1 MAINTQV
8 MSNSYVKFVRTTKP
22 KWDLLTNKD
31 ADTLYFVISDDNSK
45 GSLYLGSA
53 LIANNLSA
61 GLSLSQL
68 TDFVASGN
76 FTNEDVVVYQGGR
89 WTNKQISSFMPVTM
103 KGATPDENGEG
114 GLVPVPKAGDNTL
127 YLRGDGTWADPTV
140 GVVSDLE
147 ALTTKV
153 NTLDSNLTKVIG
165 SDINKSMRSVASDVV
180 TTEIAKVIDGAPEA
194 FDTLKE
200 IAAWIQ
206 GSDSSATDAADMLA
220 DITALNNAVFG
231 VEGTEET
238 EKQDGLVTEVATLK
252 QDLTALTGTVSGL
265 NTKLIKLSDVVGN
278 ETMGLVKKVNDIN
291 TTVGSHTTQ
300 INELSQKLMWSTL
313 VEE

>member
-8 MSNSYVKFVRTTKP
+8 MSNSYVKFVRTTTA

-68 TDFVASGN
+68 TDFVASGA

-89 WTNKQISSFMPVTM
+89 WTNKQISSFMPGTM
-103 KGATPDENGEG
+103 KGATSDESGEG

-127 YLRGDGTWADPTV
+127 YLRGDGTWANPTV

-165 SDINKSMRSVASDVV
+165 TDINKSMRSVASEVV
-180 TTEIAKVIDGAPEA
+180 TTEVAKIVDGAPEA

-231 VEGTEET
+231 TEE
-238 EKQDGLVTEVATLK
+238 KDGLVTEVATLK
-252 QDLTALTGTVSGL
+252 QGLTDLTGTVSGL
-265 NTKLIKLSDVVGN
+265 NTKLIQLSDVVGN
-278 ETMGLVKKVNDIN
+278 ETMGLVKKVNTIE
-291 TTVGSHTTQ
+291 TTVRDHTTQ

>member
-8 MSNSYVKFVRTTKP
+8 MSNSYVKFVRTTLA

-68 TDFVASGN
+68 TDFVASGA

-89 WTNKQISSFMPVTM
+89 WTNKQISSFMPGTM
-103 KGATPDENGEG
+103 KGATSDENGEG

-127 YLRGDGTWADPTV
+127 YLRGDGTWANPTV

-165 SDINKSMRSVASDVV
+165 TDINKSMRSVASEVV
-180 TTEIAKVIDGAPEA
+180 TTEVAKIVDGAPEA

-231 VEGTEET
+231 TK
-238 EKQDGLVTEVATLK
+238 EKDGLVTEVATLK
-252 QDLTALTGTVSGL
+252 QGLTDLTGTVSGL
-265 NTKLIKLSDVVGN
+265 NTKLIQLSDVVGN
-278 ETMGLVKKVNDIN
+278 ETMGLVKKVNTIE
-291 TTVGSHTTQ
+291 TTVGNHTTQ

>member
-1 MAINTQV
+1 MAINTQL
-8 MSNSYVKFVRTTKP
+8 MNNSYVKFVRTTVA
-22 KWDLLTNKD
+22 KWDLLANKD

-68 TDFVASGN
+68 TDFVASGA

-89 WTNKQISSFMPVTM
+89 WTNKQISSFMPGTM
-103 KGATPDENGEG
+103 KGATSDESGEG

-140 GVVSDLE
+140 GVVSNLE
-147 ALTTKV
+147 ELTTKV

-165 SDINKSMRSVASDVV
+165 TDINKSMRSVASEVV
-180 TTEIAKVIDGAPEA
+180 TTEVAKIVDGAPES

-231 VEGTEET
+231 TEE
-238 EKQDGLVTEVATLK
+238 KDGLVTEVATLK
-252 QDLTALTGTVSGL
+252 QGLTDLTGTVSGL
-265 NTKLIKLSDVVGN
+265 NTKLIQLSDVVGN
-278 ETMGLVKKVNDIN
+278 ETMGLVKKVNTIE
-291 TTVGSHTTQ
+291 TTVGTHTTQ

>member
-1 MAINTQV
+1 MAIKTQL
-8 MSNSYVKFVRTTKP
+8 MNNSYVKFVRTTAA

-31 ADTLYFVISDDNSK
+31 SDTLYFVISDDNSK
-45 GSLYLGSA
+45 GSLYLGSI
-53 LIANNLSA
+53 LIANNLNP
-61 GLSLSQL
+61 GLSMSQL
-68 TDFVASGN
+68 TDFVASGT

-103 KGATPDENGEG
+103 KGATSEESGEG

-165 SDINKSMRSVASDVV
+165 GDINKSMRSVASEVAA
-180 TTEIAKVIDGAPEA
+180 TEVAKIVDGAPEA

-206 GSDSSATDAADMLA
+206 GSDGSATDAADMLA

-231 VEGTEET
+231 IEGTE
-238 EKQDGLVTEVATLK
+238 GLVTQVSTLE
-252 QDLTALTGTVSGL
+252 QGLTDLTGTVSGL
-265 NTKLIKLSDVVGN
+265 NTKLIQLSDVVGN

-300 INELSQKLMWSTL
+300 INELYEKLMWSTL

>member
-1 MAINTQV
+1 MAISTQL
-8 MSNSYVKFVRTTKP
+8 MSNSYVKFVRTTLA

-68 TDFVASGN
+68 TDFVASGA

-89 WTNKQISSFMPVTM
+89 WTNKQISSFMPGTM
-103 KGATPDENGEG
+103 KGATSDESGEG

-127 YLRGDGTWADPTV
+127 YLRGDGTWANPTV

-165 SDINKSMRSVASDVV
+165 TDINKSMRSVASEVV
-180 TTEIAKVIDGAPEA
+180 TTEVAKIVDGAPEA

-231 VEGTEET
+231 TA
-238 EKQDGLVTEVATLK
+238 EKDGLVTEVATLK
-252 QDLTALTGTVSGL
+252 QGLTDLTGTVSGL
-265 NTKLIKLSDVVGN
+265 NTKLIQLSDVVGN
-278 ETMGLVKKVNDIN
+278 ETMGLVKKVNTIE
-291 TTVGSHTTQ
+291 TTVGDHTTQ

>member
-8 MSNSYVKFVRTTKP
+8 MSNSYVKFVRTTSV

-53 LIANNLSA
+53 LIANNLNA
-61 GLSLSQL
+61 GLSLGQL
-68 TDFVASGN
+68 TDFIASGA
-76 FTNEDVVVYQGGR
+76 FANEDVVVYQGGR
-89 WTNKQISSFMPVTM
+89 WTNKQISSFMPGTM
-103 KGATPDENGEG
+103 KGATSDGKGEG

-127 YLRGDGTWADPTV
+127 YLRGDGTWANPTV

-165 SDINKSMRSVASDVV
+165 TDINKSMRSVASEVV
-180 TTEIAKVIDGAPEA
+180 TTEVAKIVDGAPEA

-206 GSDSSATDAADMLA
+206 GSDSSTTDAADMLA
-220 DITALNNAVFG
+220 DITTLNNAVFG
-231 VEGTEET
+231 TA
-238 EKQDGLVTEVATLK
+238 EKDGLVTEVATLK
-252 QDLTALTGTVSGL
+252 QGLTNLTGTVSSL
-265 NTKLIKLSDVVGN
+265 NTKLIQLSDVVGN
-278 ETMGLVKKVNDIN
+278 ETMGLVKKVNTIE
-291 TTVGSHTTQ
+291 TTVGAHTTQ

>member
-8 MSNSYVKFVRTTKP
+8 MSNSYVKFVRTTLA

-68 TDFVASGN
+68 TDFVASGA

-89 WTNKQISSFMPVTM
+89 WTNKQISSFMPGTM

-127 YLRGDGTWADPTV
+127 YLRGDGTWANPTV

-165 SDINKSMRSVASDVV
+165 TDINKSMRSVASEVAA
-180 TTEIAKVIDGAPEA
+180 TEVAKIVDNAPEA

-231 VEGTEET
+231 TEE
-238 EKQDGLVTEVATLK
+238 KDGLVTEVATLK
-252 QDLTALTGTVSGL
+252 QGLTDLTGTVSGL
-265 NTKLIKLSDVVGN
+265 NTKLIQLSDVVGN
-278 ETMGLVKKVNDIN
+278 ETMGLVKKVNTIE
-291 TTVGSHTTQ
+291 TTVGTHTTQ

>member
-8 MSNSYVKFVRTTKP
+8 MSNSYVKFVRTTLA

-68 TDFVASGN
+68 TDFVASGA

-89 WTNKQISSFMPVTM
+89 WTNKQISSFMPGTM
-103 KGATPDENGEG
+103 KGATSDESGEG

-127 YLRGDGTWADPTV
+127 YLRGDGTWANPTV

-165 SDINKSMRSVASDVV
+165 TDINKSMRSVASEVAA
-180 TTEIAKVIDGAPEA
+180 TEVAKIVAKAPEA

-200 IAAWIQ
+200 IADWIQ

-231 VEGTEET
+231 TA
-238 EKQDGLVTEVATLK
+238 EKDGLVTEVATLK
-252 QDLTALTGTVSGL
+252 QGLTDLTGTVSGL
-265 NTKLIKLSDVVGN
+265 NTKVIQLSDVVGN
-278 ETMGLVKKVNDIN
+278 ETMGLVKKVNTIE
-291 TTVGSHTTQ
+291 TTVSNHTTQ

>member
-8 MSNSYVKFVRTTKP
+8 MSNSYVKFVRTTTA

-68 TDFVASGN
+68 TDFVASGA

-89 WTNKQISSFMPVTM
+89 WTNKQISSFMPGTM
-103 KGATPDENGEG
+103 KGATSDESGEG

-127 YLRGDGTWADPTV
+127 YLRGDGTWANPTV

-165 SDINKSMRSVASDVV
+165 TDINKSMRSVASEVV
-180 TTEIAKVIDGAPEA
+180 TTEVAKIVDGAPEA

-231 VEGTEET
+231 TEE
-238 EKQDGLVTEVATLK
+238 KNGLVTEVATLK
-252 QDLTALTGTVSGL
+252 QGLTDLTGTVSSL
-265 NTKLIKLSDVVGN
+265 NTKLIQLSDVVGN
-278 ETMGLVKKVNDIN
+278 ETMGLVKKVNTIE
-291 TTVGSHTTQ
+291 TTVTTHTTQ

>member
-8 MSNSYVKFVRTTKP
+8 MSNSYVKFVRTTTA
-22 KWDLLTNKD
+22 KWDLLNNKD

-76 FTNEDVVVYQGGR
+76 LTNEDVVVYQGGR

-114 GLVPVPKAGDNTL
+114 GLVPVPMAGNDTL

-165 SDINKSMRSVASDVV
+165 SDINKSMRSVASEVAA
-180 TTEIAKVIDGAPEA
+180 TEVAKIVDNAPEA

-206 GSDSSATDAADMLA
+206 GSDSSATDMLA

-231 VEGTEET
+231 TEE
-238 EKQDGLVTEVATLK
+238 KDGLVTEVATLK
-252 QDLTALTGTVSGL
+252 QGLTDLTGTVSGL

-278 ETMGLVKKVNDIN
+278 ETMGLVKKVNTIE
-291 TTVGSHTTQ
+291 TTVRDHTTQ

>member
-8 MSNSYVKFVRTTKP
+8 MSNSYVKFVRTTVA

-68 TDFVASGN
+68 TDFVASGT

-103 KGATPDENGEG
+103 KGATSDESGEG

-127 YLRGDGTWADPTV
+127 YLRGDGTWANPTV

-147 ALTTKV
+147 TLTTKV

-165 SDINKSMRSVASDVV
+165 TDINKSMRSVASEVAA
-180 TTEIAKVIDGAPEA
+180 TEVAKIVDNAPEA

-231 VEGTEET
+231 TEE
-238 EKQDGLVTEVATLK
+238 KDGLVTEVATLK
-252 QDLTALTGTVSGL
+252 QGLTDLTGTVSGL
-265 NTKLIKLSDVVGN
+265 NTKLIQLSDVVGN
-278 ETMGLVKKVNDIN
+278 ETMGLVKKVNTME
-291 TTVGSHTTQ
+291 TTVGNHTTQ

>member
-8 MSNSYVKFVRTTKP
+8 MSNSYVKFVRTTLA

-31 ADTLYFVISDDNSK
+31 ADTLYFVVSDDNSK

-68 TDFVASGN
+68 TDFVASGA

-89 WTNKQISSFMPVTM
+89 WTNKQISSFMPGTM
-103 KGATPDENGEG
+103 KGATSDESGEG

-127 YLRGDGTWADPTV
+127 YLRGDGTWANPTV

-165 SDINKSMRSVASDVV
+165 TDINKSMRSVASEVAA
-180 TTEIAKVIDGAPEA
+180 TEVAKIVDNAPEA

-231 VEGTEET
+231 TEE
-238 EKQDGLVTEVATLK
+238 KDGLVTEVATLK
-252 QDLTALTGTVSGL
+252 QDLTDLTGTVSGL
-265 NTKLIKLSDVVGN
+265 NTKLIQLSDVVGN
-278 ETMGLVKKVNDIN
+278 ETMGLVKKVNTIE
-291 TTVGSHTTQ
+291 TTVSSHTTQ

>member
-8 MSNSYVKFVRTTKP
+8 MSNSYVKFVRTTLA

-68 TDFVASGN
+68 TDFVASGA

-89 WTNKQISSFMPVTM
+89 WTNKQISSFMPGTM
-103 KGATPDENGEG
+103 KGATSDESGEG

-127 YLRGDGTWADPTV
+127 YLRGDGTWANPTV

-165 SDINKSMRSVASDVV
+165 SDINKSMRSVASEVAAAEV
-180 TTEIAKVIDGAPEA
+180 AKIVDDAPEA

-206 GSDSSATDAADMLA
+206 GSDGSATDAADMLA

-231 VEGTEET
+231 TEE
-238 EKQDGLVTEVATLK
+238 KDGLVTEVATLK
-252 QDLTALTGTVSGL
+252 QGLTDLTGTVSGL
-265 NTKLIKLSDVVGN
+265 NTKLIQLSDVVGN
-278 ETMGLVKKVNDIN
+278 ETMGLVKKVNTIE
-291 TTVGSHTTQ
+291 TTVTTHTTQ

>member
-1 MAINTQV
+1 MAISTQL
-8 MSNSYVKFVRTTKP
+8 MNNSYVKFVRTTVA

-68 TDFVASGN
+68 TDFVASGA

-103 KGATPDENGEG
+103 KGATSDGNGEG
-114 GLVPVPKAGDNTL
+114 GLVPVPMAGDNTL

-165 SDINKSMRSVASDVV
+165 SDINKSMRSVASEVAA
-180 TTEIAKVIDGAPEA
+180 TEVAKVIDGAPEA
-194 FDTLKE
+194 FNTLKE

-206 GSDSSATDAADMLA
+206 GSDGSATDAADMLA

-231 VEGTEET
+231 IEGTEET
-238 EKQDGLVTEVATLK
+238 EGQDGLVTEVATLK
-252 QDLTALTGTVSGL
+252 QGLTDLTGTVSGL
-265 NTKLIKLSDVVGN
+265 NTKLAQLSDVVGN
-278 ETMGLVKKVNDIN
+278 EAMGLVKKVNTIE
-291 TTVGSHTTQ
+291 TTVGGHTTQ
-300 INELSQKLMWSTL
+300 IKELYEKLMWSTL

>member
-8 MSNSYVKFVRTTKP
+8 MSNSYVKFVRTTTA
-22 KWDLLTNKD
+22 KWDLFANKD

-68 TDFVASGN
+68 TDFVASGA
-76 FTNEDVVVYQGGR
+76 FANEDVVVYQGGR
-89 WTNKQISSFMPVTM
+89 WTNKQISSLLPVTM
-103 KGATPDENGEG
+103 KCATSDENGEG

-127 YLRGDGTWADPTV
+127 YLRGDGTWANPTV

-165 SDINKSMRSVASDVV
+165 TDINKSMRSVASEVAAAEV
-180 TTEIAKVIDGAPEA
+180 AKVVDNAPEA

-231 VEGTEET
+231 TEE
-238 EKQDGLVTEVATLK
+238 KDGLVTEVATLK
-252 QDLTALTGTVSGL
+252 QGLTDLTGTVSGL
-265 NTKLIKLSDVVGN
+265 NTKLIQLSDVVGN
-278 ETMGLVKKVNDIN
+278 ETMGLVKKVNTIE
-291 TTVGSHTTQ
+291 TTVGTHTTQ

>member
-8 MSNSYVKFVRTTKP
+8 MSNSYVKFVRTTTA

-53 LIANNLSA
+53 LIANNLNA

-68 TDFVASGN
+68 TDFIASGT

-89 WTNKQISSFMPVTM
+89 WTNKQISSFMPGTM
-103 KGATPDENGEG
+103 KGATSDESGEG

-165 SDINKSMRSVASDVV
+165 TDINKSMRSVASEVAAAEV
-180 TTEIAKVIDGAPEA
+180 AKVVAKAPEA

-200 IAAWIQ
+200 IADWIQ

-252 QDLTALTGTVSGL
+252 QGLTDLTGTVSGL
-265 NTKLIKLSDVVGN
+265 NTKLIQLSDVVGN
-278 ETMGLVKKVNDIN
+278 ETMGLVKKVNTIE
-291 TTVGSHTTQ
+291 TTVGTHTTQ

>member
-1 MAINTQV
+1 
-8 MSNSYVKFVRTTKP
+8 
-22 KWDLLTNKD
+22 
-31 ADTLYFVISDDNSK
+31 
-45 GSLYLGSA
+45 
-53 LIANNLSA
+53 
-61 GLSLSQL
+61 
-68 TDFVASGN
+68 
-76 FTNEDVVVYQGGR
+76 
-89 WTNKQISSFMPVTM
+89 M

-114 GLVPVPKAGDNTL
+114 GLVPVPMAGDDTL
-127 YLRGDGTWADPTV
+127 YLRGDGTWANPTV

-165 SDINKSMRSVASDVV
+165 TDINKSMRSVASEVV
-180 TTEIAKVIDGAPEA
+180 TTEVAKIVDGAPEA

-220 DITALNNAVFG
+220 DITDLNNAVFG
-231 VEGTEET
+231 TEE
-238 EKQDGLVTEVATLK
+238 KDGLVTEVATLK
-252 QDLTALTGTVSGL
+252 QGLTDLTGTVSSL
-265 NTKLIKLSDVVGN
+265 NTKLIQLSDVVGN
-278 ETMGLVKKVNDIN
+278 ETMGLVKKVNTIE
-291 TTVGSHTTQ
+291 TTVGDHTTQ

>member
-8 MSNSYVKFVRTTKP
+8 MSNSYVKFVRTTLA

-68 TDFVASGN
+68 TDFVASGA

-89 WTNKQISSFMPVTM
+89 WTNKQISSFMPGTM
-103 KGATPDENGEG
+103 KGATSDESGEG

-127 YLRGDGTWADPTV
+127 YLRGDGTWANPTV

-165 SDINKSMRSVASDVV
+165 TDINKSMRSVASEVAAAEV
-180 TTEIAKVIDGAPEA
+180 AKIVDNAPEA

-206 GSDSSATDAADMLA
+206 GSDGSATDAADMLA

-231 VEGTEET
+231 TEE
-238 EKQDGLVTEVATLK
+238 KDGLVTEVATLK
-252 QDLTALTGTVSGL
+252 QGLTDLTGTVSGL
-265 NTKLIKLSDVVGN
+265 NTKLIQLSDVVGN
-278 ETMGLVKKVNDIN
+278 ETMGLVKKVNTIE
-291 TTVGSHTTQ
+291 TTVGNHTTQ

>member
-1 MAINTQV
+1 M
-8 MSNSYVKFVRTTKP
+8 
-22 KWDLLTNKD
+22 
-31 ADTLYFVISDDNSK
+31 
-45 GSLYLGSA
+45 
-53 LIANNLSA
+53 
-61 GLSLSQL
+61 SQL
-68 TDFVASGN
+68 TDFVASGA

-103 KGATPDENGEG
+103 KGATSDGNGEG

-127 YLRGDGTWADPTV
+127 YLRGDGTWANPTV

-165 SDINKSMRSVASDVV
+165 TDINKSMRSVASEVAA
-180 TTEIAKVIDGAPEA
+180 TEVAKIVDNAPEA

-231 VEGTEET
+231 TEE
-238 EKQDGLVTEVATLK
+238 KDGLVTEVATLK
-252 QDLTALTGTVSGL
+252 QGLTDLTGTVSGL
-265 NTKLIKLSDVVGN
+265 NTKLIQLSDVVGN
-278 ETMGLVKKVNDIN
+278 ETMGLVKKVNTIE
-291 TTVGSHTTQ
+291 TTVGTHTTQ

>member
-1 MAINTQV
+1 MAISTQL
-8 MSNSYVKFVRTTKP
+8 MSNSYVKFVRTTLA

-68 TDFVASGN
+68 TDFVASGA

-89 WTNKQISSFMPVTM
+89 WTNKQISSFMPGTM
-103 KGATPDENGEG
+103 KGATSDESGEG

-127 YLRGDGTWADPTV
+127 YLRGDGTWANPTV

-165 SDINKSMRSVASDVV
+165 TDINKSMRSVASEVV
-180 TTEIAKVIDGAPEA
+180 TTEVAKIVDGAPEA

-206 GSDSSATDAADMLA
+206 GSDGSATDAADMLA
-220 DITALNNAVFG
+220 DITTLNNAVFG
-231 VEGTEET
+231 TA
-238 EKQDGLVTEVATLK
+238 EKDGLVTEVATLK
-252 QDLTALTGTVSGL
+252 QGLTDLTGTVSGL
-265 NTKLIKLSDVVGN
+265 NTKLIQLSDVVGN
-278 ETMGLVKKVNDIN
+278 ETMGLVKKVNTIE
-291 TTVGSHTTQ
+291 TTVATHTTQ

>member
-8 MSNSYVKFVRTTKP
+8 MSNSYVKFVRTTLA

-68 TDFVASGN
+68 TDFVASGA

-89 WTNKQISSFMPVTM
+89 WTNKQISSFMPGTM
-103 KGATPDENGEG
+103 KGATSDESGEG

-127 YLRGDGTWADPTV
+127 YLRGDGTWANPTV

-165 SDINKSMRSVASDVV
+165 TDINKSMRSVASEVAA
-180 TTEIAKVIDGAPEA
+180 TEVAKIVDNAPEA

-231 VEGTEET
+231 TA
-238 EKQDGLVTEVATLK
+238 EKDGLVTEVATLK
-252 QDLTALTGTVSGL
+252 QDLTDLTGTVSGL
-265 NTKLIKLSDVVGN
+265 NTKLIQLSDVVGN
-278 ETMGLVKKVNDIN
+278 ETMGLVKKVNTIE
-291 TTVGSHTTQ
+291 TTVSSHTTQ

>member
-8 MSNSYVKFVRTTKP
+8 MSNSYVKFVRTTLA

-68 TDFVASGN
+68 TDFVASGA

-89 WTNKQISSFMPVTM
+89 WTNKQISSFMPGTM
-103 KGATPDENGEG
+103 KGATSDESGEG

-127 YLRGDGTWADPTV
+127 YLRGDGTWANPTV

-165 SDINKSMRSVASDVV
+165 TDINKSMRSVASEVV
-180 TTEIAKVIDGAPEA
+180 TTEVAKIVDGAPEA

-231 VEGTEET
+231 TEE
-238 EKQDGLVTEVATLK
+238 KDGLVTEVATLK
-252 QDLTALTGTVSGL
+252 QGLTDLTGTVSGL
-265 NTKLIKLSDVVGN
+265 NTKLIQLSDVVGN
-278 ETMGLVKKVNDIN
+278 ETMGLVKKVNTIE
-291 TTVGSHTTQ
+291 TTVGNHTTQ

>member
-1 MAINTQV
+1 MAIKTQL
-8 MSNSYVKFVRTTKP
+8 MNNSYVKFVRTTVE
-22 KWDLLTNKD
+22 KWNLLTNKD
-31 ADTLYFVISDDNSK
+31 SDTLYFVISDDNSK
-45 GSLYLGSA
+45 GSLYLGSI
-53 LIANNLSA
+53 LIANNLSP
-61 GLSLSQL
+61 GLSMSQL

-89 WTNKQISSFMPVTM
+89 WTNKQISSFMPVAM
-103 KGATPDENGEG
+103 KGATSEENGEG

-147 ALTTKV
+147 ALTTQV

-165 SDINKSMRSVASDVV
+165 GDINKSMRSVASEVAA
-180 TTEIAKVIDGAPEA
+180 TEVAKIVDGAPEA

-206 GSDSSATDAADMLA
+206 GSDGSATDAADMLA

-231 VEGTEET
+231 IEGTEG
-238 EKQDGLVTEVATLK
+238 QDGLVTQVATLE
-252 QDLTALTGTVSGL
+252 QGLTDLTGTVSGL
-265 NTKLIKLSDVVGN
+265 NTKLVQLSDVVGN
-278 ETMGLVKKVNDIN
+278 ETMGLVKKVNTIE

-300 INELSQKLMWSTL
+300 INELYEKLTWRTL

>member
-8 MSNSYVKFVRTTKP
+8 MSNSYVKFVRTTLA

-68 TDFVASGN
+68 TDFVASGA

-89 WTNKQISSFMPVTM
+89 WTNKQISSFMPGTM
-103 KGATPDENGEG
+103 KGATSDESGEG

-127 YLRGDGTWADPTV
+127 YLRGDGTWANPTV

-165 SDINKSMRSVASDVV
+165 TDINKSMRSVASEVAA
-180 TTEIAKVIDGAPEA
+180 TEVAKIVAKAPEA

-200 IAAWIQ
+200 IADWIQ

-231 VEGTEET
+231 TEE
-238 EKQDGLVTEVATLK
+238 KDGLVTEVATLK
-252 QDLTALTGTVSGL
+252 QGLTDLTGTVSGL
-265 NTKLIKLSDVVGN
+265 NTKLIQLSDVVGN
-278 ETMGLVKKVNDIN
+278 ETMGLVKKVNTIE
-291 TTVGSHTTQ
+291 TTVSNHTTQ

>member
-8 MSNSYVKFVRTTKP
+8 MSNSYVKFVRTTLA

-68 TDFVASGN
+68 TDFVASGA

-89 WTNKQISSFMPVTM
+89 WTNKQISSFMPGTM
-103 KGATPDENGEG
+103 KGATSDESGEG

-127 YLRGDGTWADPTV
+127 YLRGDGTWANPTV

-165 SDINKSMRSVASDVV
+165 TDINKSMRSVASEVV
-180 TTEIAKVIDGAPEA
+180 TTEVAKIVDGAPEA

-231 VEGTEET
+231 TEE
-238 EKQDGLVTEVATLK
+238 KDGLVTEVATLK
-252 QDLTALTGTVSGL
+252 QDLTDLTGTVSGL
-265 NTKLIKLSDVVGN
+265 NTKLIQLSDVVGN
-278 ETMGLVKKVNDIN
+278 ETMGLVKKVNTIE
-291 TTVGSHTTQ
+291 TTVSSHTTQ

>member
-8 MSNSYVKFVRTTKP
+8 MSNSYVKFVRTTLA

-68 TDFVASGN
+68 TDFVASGA

-89 WTNKQISSFMPVTM
+89 WTNKQISSFMPGTM
-103 KGATPDENGEG
+103 KGATSDESGEG

-127 YLRGDGTWADPTV
+127 YLRGDGTWANPTV

-165 SDINKSMRSVASDVV
+165 SDINKSMRSVASEVAAAEV
-180 TTEIAKVIDGAPEA
+180 AKIVDDAPEA

-206 GSDSSATDAADMLA
+206 GSDGSATDAADMLA

-231 VEGTEET
+231 TEE
-238 EKQDGLVTEVATLK
+238 KDGLVTEVATLK
-252 QDLTALTGTVSGL
+252 QGLTDLTGTVSGL
-265 NTKLIKLSDVVGN
+265 NTKLIQLSDVVGN
-278 ETMGLVKKVNDIN
+278 ETMGLVKKVNTIE
-291 TTVGSHTTQ
+291 TTVGNHTTQ

>member
-1 MAINTQV
+1 MAISTQV
-8 MSNSYVKFVRTTKP
+8 MSNSYVKFVRTTTA

-68 TDFVASGN
+68 TDFIASGA

-89 WTNKQISSFMPVTM
+89 WTNKQISSFMPGTM
-103 KGATPDENGEG
+103 KGATSDESGEG

-127 YLRGDGTWADPTV
+127 YLRGDGTWANPTV

-165 SDINKSMRSVASDVV
+165 TDINKSMRSVASEVASA
-180 TTEIAKVIDGAPEA
+180 EIAKIVDDAPEA

-231 VEGTEET
+231 TEE
-238 EKQDGLVTEVATLK
+238 KDGLVTEVATLK
-252 QDLTALTGTVSGL
+252 QGLTDLTGTVSGL
-265 NTKLIKLSDVVGN
+265 NTKLIQLSDVVGN
-278 ETMGLVKKVNDIN
+278 ETMGLVKKVNTIE
-291 TTVGSHTTQ
+291 TTVRDHTTQ

>member
-1 MAINTQV
+1 MAINTQL
-8 MSNSYVKFVRTTKP
+8 MSNSYVKFVRTTLA

-68 TDFVASGN
+68 TDFVASGA

-89 WTNKQISSFMPVTM
+89 WTNKQISSFMPGTM
-103 KGATPDENGEG
+103 KGATSDESGEG

-127 YLRGDGTWADPTV
+127 YLRGDGTWANPTV

-165 SDINKSMRSVASDVV
+165 TDINKSMRSVASEVV
-180 TTEIAKVIDGAPEA
+180 TTEVAKIVDGAPEA

-220 DITALNNAVFG
+220 DITTLNNAVFG
-231 VEGTEET
+231 TA
-238 EKQDGLVTEVATLK
+238 EKDGLVTEVATLK
-252 QDLTALTGTVSGL
+252 QDLTDLTGTVSGL
-265 NTKLIKLSDVVGN
+265 NTKLIQLSDVVGN
-278 ETMGLVKKVNDIN
+278 ETMGLVKKVNTIE
-291 TTVGSHTTQ
+291 TTVATHTTQ

-313 VEE
+313 VEG